1 MYIVHVWPPLLSAL
15 VHGIL
20 IALYAVS
27 IRYQAGSDMS
37 DPNCPQPGA
46 PWYIT
51 KSCSIAGNST
61 DIGYCKQAKGAFAA
75 TCVMLA
81 IFTCQ
86 FILAVYSCFPN
97 KEYKRE
103 LKEEK
108 EAKRLRYAEDTNEDD
123 YEWPKTAF
131 DLRTPEPRTPGTTG
145 GIKSPNP
152 NRIPQTPRTQ
162 AFNRL
167 GGTKDLPLRNH
178 FNSPATPK
186 STNFALGNPELTRS
200 PLSAGFDRAQSMA
213 EEAEASSA
221 PAMYF
226 PPPPKIATK

>member
-20 IALYAVS
+20 VALYAVS

-51 KSCSIAGNST
+51 KSCSLAGDST

-75 TCVMLA
+75 TCVMLG
-81 IFTCQ
+81 IFICQ
-86 FILAVYSCFPN
+86 FILAVYSSFPN

-108 EAKRLRYAEDTNEDD
+108 EAKRLRFAEDTNDD
-123 YEWPKTAF
+123 YQWPKTAF
-131 DLRTPEPRTPGTTG
+131 DLKTPEPRTPGTTG

-152 NRIPQTPRTQ
+152 NRVPQTPRTQ

-178 FNSPATPK
+178 FSSPTTPR
-186 STNFALGNPELTRS
+186 STSFALGSPDLTRS
-200 PLSAGFDRAQSMA
+200 PLSAGFDRAQLKA

-221 PAMYF
+221 TAMYF
-226 PPPPKIATK
+226 PPPPKIATR